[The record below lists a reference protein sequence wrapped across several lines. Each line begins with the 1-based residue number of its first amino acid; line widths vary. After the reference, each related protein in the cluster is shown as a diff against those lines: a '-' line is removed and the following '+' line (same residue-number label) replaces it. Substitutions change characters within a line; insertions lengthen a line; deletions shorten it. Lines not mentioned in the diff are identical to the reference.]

1 MSDSN
6 PRRLRPRRQA
16 PKQGEPP
23 SDIESVQYSD
33 DDHEDVDRTL
43 RQELPPRQREDPLH
57 FLAPEATSANN
68 SYANR
73 RPILNID
80 RSNRSDAFN
89 LSPIR
94 DSVPL

>member
-1 MSDSN
+1 MSDTN

-16 PKQGEPP
+16 PKQSELPP

-33 DDHEDVDRTL
+33 DDHEDADRTF
-43 RQELPPRQREDPLH
+43 RQEPSRQREDPLH
-57 FLAPEATSANN
+57 FPAPEATGADN
-68 SYANR
+68 SHANR
-73 RPILNID
+73 RPILNVD
-80 RSNRSDAFN
+80 RSNRSDVFN